1 LTHFRIDKLDGKS
14 ASIARSYA
22 RRESSSVDDIV
33 IGINSLSL
41 DMDLKLTISE
51 KVCCCWIVV
60 GNNFI
65 ISKLNPYNAILGK
78 GNAFWQTYLEKY
90 LLKIDIYLSILS
102 WI

>member
-1 LTHFRIDKLDGKS
+1 M
-14 ASIARSYA
+14 
-22 RRESSSVDDIV
+22 DDIV

-65 ISKLNPYNAILGK
+65 ISKLNPYNAIPGK

-90 LLKIDIYLSILS
+90 LLKIDICLYYP
-102 WI
+102 